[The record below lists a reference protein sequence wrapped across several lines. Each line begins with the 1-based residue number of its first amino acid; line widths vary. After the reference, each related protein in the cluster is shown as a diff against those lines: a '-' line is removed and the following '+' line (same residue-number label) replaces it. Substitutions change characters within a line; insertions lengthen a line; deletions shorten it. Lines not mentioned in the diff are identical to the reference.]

1 MINSIINHAPTIA
14 TIGFFVAFC
23 IIVFIVLRKKNK
35 KKFEDYSK
43 IPMDD
48 DKK

>member
-1 MINSIINHAPTIA
+1 MINYIINHAATIA
-14 TIGFFVAFC
+14 TIGFFAAFC
-23 IIVFIVLRKKNK
+23 LILFIVLSKKNK

-48 DKK
+48 EKK